1 MDVRNLI
8 TLVRLVISKVFIK
21 AIFWLAILIFI
32 ASLLPW
38 TKGIY
43 DHIFPRPELRIT
55 ESSPSQ
61 DSQAGNEWLYQRA
74 AVVENRG
81 NSTANQV
88 YVTASVPGG
97 RINKYEVFSDHPYT
111 VHPNTDISRGYLVLA
126 LDRLS
131 PGARI
136 TVYLWGSRVEYMQ
149 SNRMFAA
156 VYDAGSAPSAGEPS
170 SEEQIRGFID
180 MILANFEESLTW
192 IIDNVIGQEG
202 IHNYELAF
210 GGISIPIPQ
219 VPSHLAISAITL
231 AFLAWLFL
239 DSVHAALVHGGLVSG
254 MCWLVVP
261 PLFPP
266 TKFMILC
273 TLPFFLLLALRTGS
287 ITFLLKQI
295 VDLFFALDWE
305 PPWEKP
311 LDIESQWMLSLSVL
325 FLLFVLI
332 DASGARAATRDV
344 ADCITAGYLATMLSL
359 ELL

>member
-38 TKGIY
+38 TRGIY

-55 ESSPSQ
+55 ESSASQ
-61 DSQAGNEWLYQRA
+61 DSQTGNEWLYQRV

-81 NSTANQV
+81 NGTANQV
-88 YVTASVPGG
+88 YVTASLPGG
-97 RINKYEVFSDHPYT
+97 RINKYEVFADHPYT

-136 TVYLWGSRVEYMQ
+136 TVYLWGSRVEYKQ
-149 SNRMFAA
+149 SSRVFAA
-156 VYDAGSAPSAGEPS
+156 VYDAGSAPSTGEPS

-192 IIDNVIGQEG
+192 IADNVIGPEG
-202 IHNYELAF
+202 IRNHELAF
-210 GGISIPIPQ
+210 GDISIPIPQ
-219 VPSHLAISAITL
+219 VPSHLVISAITL
-231 AFLAWLFL
+231 AVLAWLFL
-239 DSVHAALVHGGLVSG
+239 DSVHAALVHGCLVSG
-254 MCWLVVP
+254 MCWLLVP
-261 PLFPP
+261 LTVIPSM
-266 TKFMILC
+266 FMILC
-273 TLPFFLLLALRTGS
+273 TIPFLLLLALRTGS
-287 ITFLLKQI
+287 ITLLLKQI
-295 VDLFFALDWE
+295 VELFFALDWE

-311 LDIESQWMLSLSVL
+311 LDVESQWMLSLSVL
-325 FLLFVLI
+325 FLVFILI
-332 DASGARAATRDV
+332 DALGVWTVTRDV
-344 ADCITAGYLATMLSL
+344 TDCITAGYLATMLSL

>member
-1 MDVRNLI
+1 MDARNLI
-8 TLVRLVISKVFIK
+8 TLVRLVISKIFIK

-38 TKGIY
+38 TRGIY

-61 DSQAGNEWLYQRA
+61 DSQAGNKWLYQHV

-88 YVTASVPGG
+88 YVTASLPGG
-97 RINKYEVFSDHPYT
+97 RINKYEVFADHPYT

-136 TVYLWGSRVEYMQ
+136 TVYLWGSQVEYMQ

-156 VYDAGSAPSAGEPS
+156 VYDAGSAPSTGEPS

-192 IIDNVIGQEG
+192 I
-202 IHNYELAF
+202 F
-210 GGISIPIPQ
+210 GDISIPIPE
-219 VPSHLAISAITL
+219 VPSHLVISATTL
-231 AFLAWLFL
+231 AVLAWLFL
-239 DSVHAALVHGGLVSG
+239 DSVQAALVHGGLVSG

-261 PLFPP
+261 LTVIPSML
-266 TKFMILC
+266 MILY
-273 TLPFFLLLALRTGS
+273 TIPFFILIILRIIIIKVTHPD
-287 ITFLLKQI
+287 I
-295 VDLFFALDWE
+295 
-305 PPWEKP
+305 P
-311 LDIESQWMLSLSVL
+311 LGIGTLWMISLSIL
-325 FLLFVLI
+325 FLIFIFI
-332 DASGARAATRDV
+332 DWLDV
-344 ADCITAGYLATMLSL
+344 WTVTHEVTDCITAGYLATILSL
-359 ELL
+359 EFL

>member
-1 MDVRNLI
+1 MDARNLI
-8 TLVRLVISKVFIK
+8 TLVRLVISKIFIK

-38 TKGIY
+38 TRGIY

-61 DSQAGNEWLYQRA
+61 DSQAGNKWLYQHV

-88 YVTASVPGG
+88 YVTASLPGG
-97 RINKYEVFSDHPYT
+97 RINKYEVFADHPYT

-136 TVYLWGSRVEYMQ
+136 TVYLWGSQVEYMQ

-156 VYDAGSAPSAGEPS
+156 VYDAGSAPSTGEPS

-180 MILANFEESLTW
+180 MILANFEESLAL
-192 IIDNVIGQEG
+192 IADKVIGPEG
-202 IHNYELAF
+202 IRNHELAF
-210 GGISIPIPQ
+210 GDISIPIPE
-219 VPSHLAISAITL
+219 VPSHLVISAITL
-231 AFLAWLFL
+231 AVLAWLFL
-239 DSVHAALVHGGLVSG
+239 DSVQAALVHGGLVSG
-254 MCWLVVP
+254 MCWLLVP
-261 PLFPP
+261 PLDPS
-266 TKFMILC
+266 TRFMILC
-273 TLPFFLLLALRTGS
+273 TVPFFLLLALRTGS
-287 ITFLLKQI
+287 IILFLKQI
-295 VDLFFALDWE
+295 VELFLARDWK
-305 PPWEKP
+305 PPVKKP
-311 LDIESQWMLSLSVL
+311 LDTESWWMLSLSVL
-325 FLLFVLI
+325 FLVFVLI
-332 DASGARAATRDV
+332 DASGKLAFTHEV
-344 ADCITAGYLATMLSL
+344 TDCITAGYLATMLSL

>member
-1 MDVRNLI
+1 MDARNLI
-8 TLVRLVISKVFIK
+8 TLVRLVISKIFIK

-61 DSQAGNEWLYQRA
+61 DSQAGNKWLYQRV

-88 YVTASVPGG
+88 YVTASLPGG
-97 RINKYEVFSDHPYT
+97 RINKYEVFADHPYT

-156 VYDAGSAPSAGEPS
+156 VYDAGSAPSTGEPS

-192 IIDNVIGQEG
+192 I
-202 IHNYELAF
+202 F
-210 GGISIPIPQ
+210 GDISIPIPE
-219 VPSHLAISAITL
+219 VPSHLVISAITL
-231 AFLAWLFL
+231 AVLAWLFL
-239 DSVHAALVHGGLVSG
+239 DSVQAALVHGGLVSG
-254 MCWLVVP
+254 MCWLVVVP
-261 PLFPP
+261 PLYPS
-266 TKFMILC
+266 TKFMGFCI
-273 TLPFFLLLALRTGS
+273 LPFFILIILRILIS
-287 ITFLLKQI
+287 RIAYSKI
-295 VDLFFALDWE
+295 YLDA
-305 PPWEKP
+305 
-311 LDIESQWMLSLSVL
+311 ESSWMLSLSILFFGFVL
-325 FLLFVLI
+325 F
-332 DASGARAATRDV
+332 DALSECATTREV
-344 ADCITAGYLATMLSL
+344 TDCITAGYLATMLSL

>member
-1 MDVRNLI
+1 MDARNLI
-8 TLVRLVISKVFIK
+8 TLVRLVISKIFIK

-61 DSQAGNEWLYQRA
+61 DSQAGNEWLYQRV

-88 YVTASVPGG
+88 YVTASLPGG
-97 RINKYEVFSDHPYT
+97 RINKYEVFADHPYT

-136 TVYLWGSRVEYMQ
+136 TVYLWGSQVEYMQ
-149 SNRMFAA
+149 SSRMFAA
-156 VYDAGSAPSAGEPS
+156 VYDAGSAPSTGEPS

-192 IIDNVIGQEG
+192 I
-202 IHNYELAF
+202 F
-210 GGISIPIPQ
+210 GDISIPIPE
-219 VPSHLAISAITL
+219 VPSHLVISAITL
-231 AFLAWLFL
+231 AVLAWLFL
-239 DSVHAALVHGGLVSG
+239 DSVQAALVHGGLVSG

-261 PLFPP
+261 PLDPS

-273 TLPFFLLLALRTGS
+273 TLPFFLLLILR
-287 ITFLLKQI
+287 I
-295 VDLFFALDWE
+295 VAISE
-305 PPWEKP
+305 MP
-311 LDIESQWMLSLSVL
+311 LDVESRWMLLLSGL
-325 FLLFVLI
+325 FLFFVLI
-332 DASGARAATRDV
+332 DALEWAATHEV
-344 ADCITAGYLATMLSL
+344 TDCITAGYLATMLSL

>member
-1 MDVRNLI
+1 MDARNLI
-8 TLVRLVISKVFIK
+8 TLVRLVISKIFIK

-38 TKGIY
+38 TRGIY

-61 DSQAGNEWLYQRA
+61 DSQAGNKWLYQHV

-88 YVTASVPGG
+88 YVTASLPGG
-97 RINKYEVFSDHPYT
+97 RINKYEVFADHPYT

-136 TVYLWGSRVEYMQ
+136 TVYLWGSQVEYMQ

-156 VYDAGSAPSAGEPS
+156 VYDAGSAPSTGEPS

-180 MILANFEESLTW
+180 MILANFEESLAL
-192 IIDNVIGQEG
+192 IADKVIGPEG
-202 IHNYELAF
+202 IRNHELAF
-210 GGISIPIPQ
+210 GDISIPIPE
-219 VPSHLAISAITL
+219 VPSHLVISAITL
-231 AFLAWLFL
+231 AVLAWLFL
-239 DSVHAALVHGGLVSG
+239 DSVQAALVHGGLVSG
-254 MCWLVVP
+254 MCWLVVVP
-261 PLFPP
+261 PLYPS
-266 TKFMILC
+266 TMFMIWC
-273 TLPFFLLLALRTGS
+273 ILPFLIILILR
-287 ITFLLKQI
+287 I
-295 VDLFFALDWE
+295 VISRVAYSKIYLNA
-305 PPWEKP
+305 
-311 LDIESQWMLSLSVL
+311 ESLWMLSLSIL
-325 FLLFVLI
+325 FLIFVLI
-332 DASGARAATRDV
+332 DALSECATTREV
-344 ADCITAGYLATMLSL
+344 TDCITAGYLATMLSL